1 MKPNLRNLMA
11 CLAMV
16 GLHALAAAEVPAATA
31 EALMRKSGVWAQ
43 LGDVAT
49 PVKAGLVQSATGGAL
64 SPEESHRLDLVA
76 DAAFA
81 PDRLREAVMQVLSRS
96 ATVAHSADALKWY
109 DSATG
114 RQITAQEEAFST
126 HFTDMD
132 QVIADGNKAL
142 AQASVKRQSLLS
154 QTVQASRMAES
165 MATLQINTTVA
176 VMQGLANAVP
186 NSAMPPAAQMRKAL
200 EAQRPHMVAA
210 SVGLALSMS
219 ALTYQSV
226 SDNALAQYVKFL
238 TSKSGV
244 ALTAA
249 MEEAL
254 DASLSQAAQR
264 LGSGIPVAP
273 GTTSL

>member
-1 MKPNLRNLMA
+1 MKQKLR
-11 CLAMV
+11 CVLA
-16 GLHALAAAEVPAATA
+16 GLVMMCVHALVAAEVTAATA

-43 LGDVAT
+43 LGDVASQ
-49 PVKAGLVQSATGGAL
+49 VKAGLVQSATGGAL
-64 SPEESHRLDLVA
+64 SPEESHRLNLIA

-81 PDRLREAVMQVLSRS
+81 PDRLREAVLQVLSRS
-96 ATVAHSADALKWY
+96 TTVAQSANAFKWY
-109 DSATG
+109 DSAAG

-126 HFTDMD
+126 SFNDMN
-132 QVIADGNKAL
+132 QVISDGNKAL
-142 AQASVKRQSLLS
+142 AQASANRQSLLS

-176 VMQGLANAVP
+176 VMQGLANAMP
-186 NSAMPPAAQMRKAL
+186 NSAMSPALQMRKAL
-200 EAQRPHMVAA
+200 EAQRPQMVAA

-226 SDNALAQYVKFL
+226 SDKALAQYVKFL
-238 TSKSGV
+238 ASKSGA
-244 ALTAA
+244 ALTAT

-254 DASLSQAAQR
+254 VASLSQAAQR

-273 GTTSL
+273 GATSL